1 MVSCILSLAKSQSYS
16 DGLVEIF
23 KEYGD
28 HLYSKGDYDGAIEQY
43 KLTIGYLE
51 PSYVIRRVSEWERE
65 RGELAGEREME

>member
-43 KLTIGYLE
+43 KLTIASYLT
-51 PSYVIRRVSEWERE
+51 RRLSERERE
-65 RGELAGEREME
+65 RGE